1 MWSCDIWRLRRCL
14 ALLSLRRHLQRPL
27 LIGDRS
33 LAFVPSYQSILAVV
47 FAADCYGIGK
57 IRLGTT
63 ADGLEF
69 HGAMDMSVKGILW

>member
-1 MWSCDIWRLRRCL
+1 MAPHVWTLATAVADWRPQ
-14 ALLSLRRHLQRPL
+14 S
-27 LIGDRS
+27 GVRS
-33 LAFVPSYQSILAVV
+33 LASIVLAVV